1 MSQTHYDI
9 YLSEVLALTRSIVIK
24 NNFVAEAIN
33 QSLRSEN
40 WPVREELPETW
51 KYYLNLAG
59 QYHASD
65 TMMTVRS
72 MDTREIIDFTIENLQ
87 IHRATAREYIPGSV
101 YYRNL
106 VNRYPEQADLING
119 IISPIDLKEAIASQ
133 DGDILYFDTQYVESN
148 EDTFKHDLQ
157 YWVKMFMLTRFNEQ
171 FLITDDLYLPAFWG
185 ILYAHLPKAILSI
198 RLANC
203 KTNKVH
209 SFHIREYLASHGALD
224 AYIPYL
230 TKEQQL
236 FLYRNIEFLK
246 RNAGKEYIW
255 QRLIDRILTKR
266 GIPLIRYTL
275 QQNTEKF
282 PEELYPEVELVKH
295 DINSRTVQVGL
306 DKVALDTLLTR
317 ENGIARE
324 NSLVQYD
331 TEEEI
336 IDQMASS
343 NFSHLRTKVLDSE
356 VVDRGNSNMR
366 TLESILLNEWVDLA
380 ATNRYRAY
388 VNVVDPST
396 GEYLSLTPRDALV
409 VALYAYARTRE
420 LPSLTIPR
428 VNAYEVLRSP
438 LPTFAE
444 LESIVDTKYFPA
456 KVIQAVM
463 DRITPLTEY
472 ISTEHFYNDCAKLH
486 QEYLDLWEL
495 YSFQEHYMARG
506 YGQQVVMRHFK
517 HIQHRL
523 ADEGMSY
530 SQYFQELG
538 INVIEM
544 SNADLEALLNEIIIT
559 ATGSNLVTVITLGDI
574 QANLLKL
581 MGQLSSYPLQYLRN
595 VASTDYRQLGV
606 PSIRLGDIFAK
617 TKSRDRVNGVKFDL
631 IGYRSRGKAELTL
644 TPDELVPPVTY
655 TAATKSRFAIDPLVN
670 VVEKF
675 NSLGTFRINITDV
688 GLRGVQIIAHQTPV
702 PDGELTQYVPPT
714 P

>member
-1 MSQTHYDI
+1 MSQTHYEI
-9 YLSEVLALTRSIVIK
+9 YRSEVLALTRSIVIK
-24 NNFVAEAIN
+24 NSFIAEAIN
-33 QSLRSEN
+33 KSLKGEN
-40 WPVREELPETW
+40 WPVKDEDPTTW

-59 QYHASD
+59 QYHLSD

-106 VNRYPEQADLING
+106 VNRYPHQADLING
-119 IISPIDLKEAIASQ
+119 IISPIDLQTAIDSQ

-148 EDTFKHDLQ
+148 EDTFKYDLQ
-157 YWVKMFMLTRFNEQ
+157 DWVKTFILSRFNQ
-171 FLITDDLYLPAFWG
+171 QYLITDDLYLPAFWG

-255 QRLIDRILTKR
+255 QRLIDRILTAR

-275 QQNTEKF
+275 EQNLERM
-282 PEELYPEVELVKH
+282 PEEVYPDVELVKH
-295 DINSRTVQVGL
+295 DINSRTVQPGQE
-306 DKVALDTLLTR
+306 KVAIDTLLGR
-317 ENGIARE
+317 ENAIARE
-324 NSLVQYD
+324 NPLVRYD
-331 TEEEI
+331 TEQEI
-336 IDQMASS
+336 IDQMGSAA
-343 NFSHLRTKVLDSE
+343 FSALHTKVLDSE

-396 GEYLSLTPRDALV
+396 GEYLALTPRDALI
-409 VALYAYARTRE
+409 VALYAYARTRG
-420 LPSLTIPR
+420 LPAITIPK
-428 VNAYEVLRSP
+428 VNAYEVLRNP
-438 LPTFAE
+438 LPTHAE
-444 LESIVDTKYFPA
+444 LESIVDPKYMPKGMIKA
-456 KVIQAVM
+456 IM

-472 ISTEHFYNDCAKLH
+472 ISTEHFYKDCSKLH

-495 YSFQEHYMARG
+495 YSLQEHYMTRV
-506 YGQQVVMRHFK
+506 YCQQAVMRHFK
-517 HIQHRL
+517 HIRHSL
-523 ADEGMSY
+523 ADDGMSY
-530 SQYFQELG
+530 SQYFRELG
-538 INVIEM
+538 VNIIEM

-559 ATGSNLVTVITLGDI
+559 ATGSNLVTVISLGEI

-595 VASTDYRQLGV
+595 VASTDYRQMGV
-606 PSIRLGDIFAK
+606 PAIRLGDISARTRSHDYVRAVSFGL
-617 TKSRDRVNGVKFDL
+617 V
-631 IGYRSRGKAELTL
+631 GYRVRGQSGLHI
-644 TPDELVPPVTY
+644 TPDDLVPPITY
-655 TAATKSRFAIDPLVN
+655 SAATKTHLGFDPSVE
-670 VVEKF
+670 VIEKF
-675 NSLGTFRINITDV
+675 ASLGTFRINISDV
-688 GLRGVQIIAHQTPV
+688 GLRRMSIVTEQTPV
-702 PDGELTQYVPPT
+702 PDGNLTQYVPPS
-714 P
+714 